1 MTLNTL
7 LAQTG
12 RSAIAYDFTGQP
24 GKSIVLNCYVSE
36 GYAPGKPVVFV
47 QHGMMRNGDDYRD
60 FWIRAADQHG
70 LLIVAPTFPNADFP
84 ESEGYNNGVVL
95 DAEGQVTPKDSW
107 IYSVPGRVAEELVSL
122 GLATAGAL
130 HIYGHSAGGQ
140 FLHRMVSLVGK
151 GPFTSVIAA
160 NAGWYSLPT
169 LEADFPAGL
178 GGIGIDEDGLK
189 ALLAS
194 DLWIM
199 AGVED
204 AAATADN
211 LPTNPEAIAQGPG
224 RFARAQN
231 YMARGRAAAEALGC
245 AFNWQY
251 TEVPGVA
258 HDGCAMSQAAAGMW
272 FEGGLPSAEVLGAG
286 SNTVN
291 A

>member
-7 LAQTG
+7 LAQKG
-12 RSAIAYDFTGQP
+12 RSAIAYEFAGQP
-24 GKSIVLNCYVSE
+24 GKAIVLNCYVSE
-36 GYAPGKPVVFV
+36 GYTPGKPVVFV

-60 FWIRAADQHG
+60 FWIRAADQHD
-70 LLIVAPTFPNADFP
+70 LLIVAPTFPDADFP
-84 ESEGYNNGVVL
+84 ESENYNNGMVL
-95 DAEGQVTPKDSW
+95 DAEGKVTPAESW
-107 IYSVPGRVAEELVSL
+107 IYAVPGLIAEELVAL
-122 GLATAGAL
+122 GLAKAGT
-130 HIYGHSAGGQ
+130 IRIFGHSAGGQ

-178 GGIGIDEDGLK
+178 GGLGIDKGGL
-189 ALLAS
+189 AELLTS

-199 AGVED
+199 AGEKD
-204 AAATADN
+204 AEANADN

-224 RFARAQN
+224 RLARAKN
-231 YMARGRAAAEALGC
+231 YLARGKEAAETLGC
-245 AFNWQY
+245 TFGWQY

-272 FEGGLPSAEVLGAG
+272 FEGGLPTAEVLGAG